1 MQAYLIHWNIG
12 CMLHESQPFQ
22 SCSAI
27 CGAGRR
33 VRWTR
38 KSLSGSP
45 QQDSSAAAP
54 AQPNS
59 DVSSDE
65 ALARE
70 LQRQLDA
77 ERWQHLDSAASGSGS
92 NSSAAPA
99 PAQPQPSAP
108 AAPGLTPISS
118 DSAAPV
124 SSAPRPVV
132 PVLPSAVTSPATQ
145 LPAPTLGQQPP
156 PAGLAP
162 TLLQS
167 LGALG
172 GSEPCG
178 GCGKPV
184 RMWQTH
190 ASTGARRFH
199 SWCLTCAHCRQQI
212 QVPKVHRLY

>member
-1 MQAYLIHWNIG
+1 M
-12 CMLHESQPFQ
+12 
-22 SCSAI
+22 
-27 CGAGRR
+27 
-33 VRWTR
+33 RWTR

-45 QQDSSAAAP
+45 QQDPSAAAP
-54 AQPNS
+54 SQPNA

-77 ERWQHLDSAASGSGS
+77 ERWQHLDSASSGAGR
-92 NSSAAPA
+92 NSSAAPTQ
-99 PAQPQPSAP
+99 AQPQPSAP
-108 AAPGLTPISS
+108 AAPGLAACSPA
-118 DSAAPV
+118 SAAPV
-124 SSAPRPVV
+124 NKAPRPFV
-132 PVLPSAVTSPATQ
+132 PVSPSAATSPATQ
-145 LPAPTLGQQPP
+145 LPPPTLGQQTP

-190 ASTGARRFH
+190 ASTDARRFH

-212 QVPKVHRLY
+212 QVPRVQELCGRVTCSC

>member
-1 MQAYLIHWNIG
+1 M
-12 CMLHESQPFQ
+12 
-22 SCSAI
+22 
-27 CGAGRR
+27 
-33 VRWTR
+33 RWTR

-54 AQPNS
+54 AQPNA
-59 DVSSDE
+59 DISSDE

-77 ERWQHLDSAASGSGS
+77 ERWQHLDSASHGGGRD
-92 NSSAAPA
+92 SSTAPA
-99 PAQPQPSAP
+99 TAQPQPSAP
-108 AAPGLTPISS
+108 AAPGLTAFSPY
-118 DSAAPV
+118 SAAPV

-132 PVLPSAVTSPATQ
+132 PVLPSAATSPATQ
-145 LPAPTLGQQPP
+145 LPPPTLGQQPP
-156 PAGLAP
+156 PAGPAP

-172 GSEPCG
+172 GSEPCS

-184 RMWQTH
+184 RMWQAH

-199 SWCLTCAHCRQQI
+199 SWCVTCAHCRQQI
-212 QVPKVHRLY
+212 QVPGMHTLCLSGELHSSQ

>member
-1 MQAYLIHWNIG
+1 M
-12 CMLHESQPFQ
+12 
-22 SCSAI
+22 
-27 CGAGRR
+27 
-33 VRWTR
+33 RWTR

-54 AQPNS
+54 AQPDA
-59 DVSSDE
+59 DVSNDE

-70 LQRQLDA
+70 LQQQLDA
-77 ERWQHLDSAASGSGS
+77 ERRQHHSASNGGGR
-92 NSSAAPA
+92 NSSAAPV

-108 AAPGLTPISS
+108 AAPGFAARSPG
-118 DSAAPV
+118 SAAPV
-124 SSAPRPVV
+124 SNGPQPVM
-132 PVLPSAVTSPATQ
+132 PMSPSAATRPATQ

-156 PAGLAP
+156 PSGLTP
-162 TLLQS
+162 MLLQS

-212 QVPKVHRLY
+212 QVPRSY